1 LISGNPQAAGV
12 FSFTV
17 QANDSASSS
26 AQKAFSISIQ
36 AMTPPSI
43 QGPASLAA
51 VRDELF
57 SYGFGVSGG
66 RAPFVWSITSGGLP
80 PGLNLNPADGEVS
93 GFPAAN
99 GSWNFK
105 LRVTDAN
112 AAKDEKAFTITVAVR
127 PLVIADATIPES
139 KVGQPF
145 NLQLIASGGI
155 PPYRWR
161 LLEGSMPPG
170 ITFNQDT
177 AWISGSPTQEGTVTF
192 TMFIA
197 DAVATT
203 SSKTLSITVRGGP
216 LKFVTDMLETAGRLL
231 QYNQP
236 LAIGG
241 GEAPYR
247 WSLMTGDLPD
257 GLTLDSATG
266 ILSGTPAK
274 NGLSV
279 FSVKVT
285 DKLSASVTR
294 EFDLVVA
301 DADAVPHIDSA
312 NYKSAS
318 GKLIVYG
325 VNFDKR
331 GSFLIDGVQVT
342 VKIKA
347 SKIVGNE
354 LALPPGKHEIRIVT
368 SKGLVSNKIAIIA
381 E

>member
-1 LISGNPQAAGV
+1 
-12 FSFTV
+12 
-17 QANDSASSS
+17 
-26 AQKAFSISIQ
+26 
-36 AMTPPSI
+36 MTPPSI

-112 AAKDEKAFTITVAVR
+112 AAKDERAFTITVTVR
-127 PLVIADATIPES
+127 ALVIADAAVPES

-145 NLQLIASGGI
+145 NLQLTASGGI

-161 LLEGSMPPG
+161 LLVGSLPPG
-170 ITFNQDT
+170 ITFNPDT
-177 AWISGSPTQEGTVTF
+177 GLISGSPTQEGTFTF
-192 TMFIA
+192 TMLIA

-301 DADAVPHIDSA
+301 DADAVPHIDNA

>member
-1 LISGNPQAAGV
+1 L
-12 FSFTV
+12 FSF
-17 QANDSASSS
+17 
-26 AQKAFSISIQ
+26 
-36 AMTPPSI
+36 
-43 QGPASLAA
+43 
-51 VRDELF
+51 
-57 SYGFGVSGG
+57 GFGVSGG

-80 PGLNLNPADGEVS
+80 PGLNLNPTAGEVS

-105 LRVTDAN
+105 LRVTDGN
-112 AAKDEKAFTITVAVR
+112 AAKDERAFTITVTVR
-127 PLVIADATIPES
+127 ALVIADAAVPES

-145 NLQLIASGGI
+145 NLQLNASGGI

-170 ITFNQDT
+170 ITFNPDT
-177 AWISGSPTQEGTVTF
+177 GLISGSPTQEGTFTF
-192 TMFIA
+192 TMLIA
-197 DAVATT
+197 DTVATT

-216 LKFVTDMLETAGRLL
+216 LKFVTDMLETAGRLS
-231 QYNQP
+231 QYSQT

-294 EFDLVVA
+294 EFDLMVA

-331 GSFLIDGVQVT
+331 GSFLVDGAQVT